1 MEQTLGKFPVLRESV
16 MASYTGQKVDHEN
29 RPHFLCISL
38 QKYLSFMSKKYI
50 FSSMLMLLSL
60 MSYGQQY
67 QSMLI
72 DNKLWLYESRI
83 SSFDEYIA
91 STAGLFLYG
100 DTIINNRLC
109 KKMFYTP
116 DRITLD
122 LTVYPWELVVFEH
135 LGLCGKYD
143 SAWYEDGKKVYRI
156 MDNSTEAVLMFDFG
170 LAVGDRLPQNESLA
184 YCYDDSIKVGNN
196 TYRRMRF
203 VEADR
208 KGEPILSDWC
218 LVEGIG
224 GNEGIL
230 YTEFQI
236 PPENADSYYIEKF
249 QECWL
254 WNRSN
259 PEPLFS
265 SGCFLFDSINSSTDL
280 QHEVSV
286 SNGSA
291 SGYFDLQGRRLTE
304 KPSRSGIYIQNGR
317 KYVVK

>member
-1 MEQTLGKFPVLRESV
+1 

-29 RPHFLCISL
+29 RPHFICISL

-60 MSYGQQY
+60 MSYGQHY

-72 DNKLWLYESRI
+72 DKRAWLYKCRLQMCNDCSEPFGMVFI
-83 SSFDEYIA
+83 
-91 STAGLFLYG
+91 YG
-100 DTIINNRLC
+100 DTIVNNRRC
-109 KKMFYTP
+109 KKLYSDPGRLF
-116 DRITLD
+116 IF
-122 LTVYPWELVVFEH
+122 YPWELEDFSSI
-135 LGLCGKYD
+135 GLFGKYD

-156 MDNSTEAVLMFDFG
+156 MNNSTEAVLMFDFG

-184 YCYDDSIKVGNN
+184 YCCDDSIKVGNN

-249 QECWL
+249 QECRQYY
-254 WNRSN
+254 NGYGSSN
-259 PEPLFS
+259 YELLFC
-265 SGCFLFDSINSSTDL
+265 SGWFLFDSINSSTDL